1 MKKFLFA
8 LMASAAIFAACDD
21 SQSLLSSAKI
31 SVPDT
36 MEELFTNGVTL
47 DASAQDIDVKFTA
60 NSTWTIEFSCDTP
73 DGVNWVYAD
82 PARGDGGDVEM
93 KVSVTANESEMS
105 RTATATVTCYSVT
118 GDVTRSFTITQEGK
132 KAAQTG
138 GLTIDPDK
146 VTVLKNEKF
155 HLTAKDASG
164 NPVKATWSSGDTMVA
179 RVDNNGDVQAI
190 NPGSTVITAEADGKT
205 GTCEVTVTDE
215 IPVES
220 IAFDPESIEMNVGEQ
235 RQLTVVFTPANATN
249 KTINVWTVD
258 GGNPNVTVD
267 NNGVVTAVS
276 KGNAVVVAAIN
287 KDLIARCSIK
297 INDPNNPDIPVE
309 SITLDKTEA
318 TVYTKQEE
326 PLILTATVTPAEALN
341 GKSIQWKS
349 EDPTT
354 VMVQSIDATRAKVTG
369 VKAGKTS
376 VSAHLGDKSA
386 SCVVTVEEKTTG
398 GGDAAITLNKT
409 EVHLG
414 FYETAQL
421 VATFNSA
428 DIPADATVTWS
439 SSNEDFVIVSNGS
452 TPGADGSIMPAGM
465 IMAKNKA
472 GQATVTATVGDKYA
486 SCEVYVEG
494 TTGTPVQSITLNKT
508 KLEMTVGQKEQLTF
522 TVQPASATYVDND
535 FEWTSSD
542 VYKVYVNGG
551 LVTATKVCENVTI
564 TVTYRSN
571 REVSASCVVTVKEA
585 GAGGETGDEAV
596 DLGLPSGLKWRSM
609 NVGASKPEDYG
620 NYYAWGETATKS
632 SYTWSNYKFG
642 HSQNG
647 EFSKYDTG
655 PYADNKTVLDPEDDA
670 AAVNLGDG
678 WRMATYKEW
687 KELREQCTWKWT
699 TRNGVNGMQVT
710 GPNGNS
716 IFLPAAGYYNTSLT
730 NRGSYGSYWTATLSG
745 VQGMANAVDFISSG
759 FDIAVIARCQG
770 GSVRP
775 VKD

>member
-21 SQSLLSSAKI
+21 SQQLLSSAKI
-31 SVPDT
+31 TVPDT

-47 DASAQDIDVKFTA
+47 DASAQEIDVKFTA
-60 NSTWTIEFSCDTP
+60 NSTWTIEFACDTP

-318 TVYTKQEE
+318 SVYTKQEE
-326 PLILTATVTPAEALN
+326 PLILTATVTPSEALN
-341 GKSIQWKS
+341 GKTIQWKS
-349 EDPTT
+349 DDPTT

-620 NYYAWGETATKS
+620 NYYAWGETETKE
-632 SYTWSNYKFG
+632 SYLWNNYKYR
-642 HSQNG
+642 S
-647 EFSKYDTG
+647 
-655 PYADNKTVLDPEDDA
+655 ADSYSDRSPVLTSGDDA
-670 AAVNLGDG
+670 ATVNVGSG
-678 WRMATYKEW
+678 WRTPKISEW
-687 KELREQCTWKWT
+687 KELKNNCTWTWT
-699 TRNGVNGMQVT
+699 TRNGVNGMLVT
-710 GPNGNS
+710 GSNGNS
-716 IFLPAAGYYNTSLT
+716 IFLPAAGCFKSSLT
-730 NRGSYGSYWTATLSG
+730 NGGTVGYYWSASYYSAEWAQSLEFMRTDSTYGL
-745 VQGMANAVDFISSG
+745 VDRSAGYSI
-759 FDIAVIARCQG
+759 
-770 GSVRP
+770 RP

>member
-620 NYYAWGETATKS
+620 NYYAWGETETKE
-632 SYTWSNYKFG
+632 SYIWNNYKYR
-642 HSQNG
+642 S
-647 EFSKYDTG
+647 
-655 PYADNKTVLDPEDDA
+655 ADSYSDRSPVLTSGDDA
-670 AAVNLGDG
+670 ATVNVGSG
-678 WRMATYKEW
+678 WRTPKISEW
-687 KELREQCTWKWT
+687 KELKDNCTWTWT
-699 TRNGVNGMQVT
+699 TRNGVNGMLVT
-710 GPNGNS
+710 GSNGNS
-716 IFLPAAGYYNTSLT
+716 IFLPAAGCFKSSLT
-730 NRGSYGSYWTATLSG
+730 NGGTVGYYWSASYYSDTWAQSLEFMRTDATYGL
-745 VQGMANAVDFISSG
+745 VDRSAGYSI
-759 FDIAVIARCQG
+759 
-770 GSVRP
+770 RP